1 MHVKEILVDLM
12 LVGAAALELTGCDSF
27 WRFFRDARGAWW
39 LLLGVGAFA
48 GYGFVQTLQPLNFG
62 RVYAMYGGIFVVMSI
77 VWGAVKVGKSP
88 HAAECVGGL
97 LCVIGS
103 LVIRFWPR

>member
-1 MHVKEILVDLM
+1 MHVKEILVYLM

-77 VWGAVKVGKSP
+77 VWGALF
-88 HAAECVGGL
+88 ALTYWL
-97 LCVIGS
+97 LRRRTRVRHRAPARS
-103 LVIRFWPR
+103 